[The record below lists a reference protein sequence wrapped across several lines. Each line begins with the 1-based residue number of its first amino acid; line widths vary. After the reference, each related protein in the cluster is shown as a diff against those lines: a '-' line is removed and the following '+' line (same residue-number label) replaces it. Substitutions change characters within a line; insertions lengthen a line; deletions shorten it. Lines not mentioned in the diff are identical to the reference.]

1 MAALIISL
9 LLLQAGCAQTSI
21 KYLVASDYDRAVILF
36 DNGLLSEARHKAQS
50 VPKDDPSY
58 GAAVR
63 LLSDINDLSFQV
75 SRRHLALAEDYEK
88 AGAYKAALSEYNSAL
103 SYNPAAQYVRER
115 AAFLAEAIKEDR
127 RLDLERSR
135 AASLAQKRKNRRDER
150 NDKEYAEASA
160 GAHYSKGRAYLE
172 TKAYAKAIDELTLAL
187 KYSPNYR
194 DARQL
199 FNVAVKERDGAAQEH
214 IKKGITFFQAEDLDL
229 AIREWDYALEIDPD
243 NEVAADYRRR
253 AEVILERLKNI
264 RERQSTRRPS

>member
-1 MAALIISL
+1 MISL

-21 KYLVASDYDRAVILF
+21 KYLAASDYDRAVILF
-36 DNGLLSEARHKAQS
+36 DSGLLSEARRKAQAI
-50 VPKDDPSY
+50 PKDDPSY
-58 GAAVR
+58 GEAAR
-63 LLSDINDLSFQV
+63 LLSDINDLSLQV

-88 AGAYKAALSEYNSAL
+88 AGAYNAAVAEYNTVL
-103 SYNPAAQYVRER
+103 SYNPSIQYARER
-115 AAFLAEAIKEDR
+115 AAFLAEAIREDR
-127 RLDLERSR
+127 RLELEQSR
-135 AASLAQKRKNRRDER
+135 TASLAQKKNRRDER
-150 NDKEYAEASA
+150 GDKEYAEASA
-160 GAHYSKGRAYLE
+160 GTHYSKGRAYLD

-199 FNVAVKERDGAAQEH
+199 IDSAVKERDKAAQEH